1 MVNSFNTENKKQNKQ
16 MQQTKQNKKL
26 VLATV
31 SVRIWINYFLKEV
44 AERHRRRRYKKK
56 GRWRKEG
63 EKKGEV

>member
-1 MVNSFNTENKKQNKQ
+1 